1 MFIKL
6 YKVNTRQTP
15 NGEQYYL
22 TEVTVNVNKITFM
35 SENFKMKK
43 SLTEGKMN
51 LDLNNDVDFTDLRL
65 NGNEEITV
73 VGNPSLI
80 ESKIQQSSNKT
91 LLRG

>member
-22 TEVTVNVNKITFM
+22 TEVTINVNKITFM
-35 SENFKMKK
+35 SENFKMK
-43 SLTEGKMN
+43 SNLNEGKMN
-51 LDLNNDVDFTDLRL
+51 LDLNSDVDFTDLRL
-65 NGNEEITV
+65 SGKEEITV
-73 VGNPSLI
+73 IGNPSLI